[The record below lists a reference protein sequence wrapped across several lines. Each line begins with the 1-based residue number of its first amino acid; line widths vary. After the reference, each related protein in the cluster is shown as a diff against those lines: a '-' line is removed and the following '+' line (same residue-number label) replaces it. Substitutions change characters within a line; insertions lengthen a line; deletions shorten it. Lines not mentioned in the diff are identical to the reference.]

1 MVPVAIGVFHIPAVA
16 GEAFAVGTH
25 TVKAY
30 GATSVTIEHI
40 SVLILLIET
49 VFVVSRLPALL
60 YFALV
65 LVSAKVRVTI
75 TGVLTAVKTTLPI
88 GTVLVINF
96 IVGFNGEDSRA
107 SSCARRRTR

>member
-30 GATSVTIEHI
+30 GAISVTIERI
-40 SVLILLIET
+40 SILTLLIET
-49 VFVVSRLPALL
+49 VFVVSRLPALI

-65 LVSAKVRVTI
+65 LVPAKVRVTI
-75 TGVLTAVKTTLPI
+75 TGILTAVKARLTI
-88 GTVLVINF
+88 ETVLVITF
-96 IVGFNGEDSRA
+96 ILGFNGEDSRA